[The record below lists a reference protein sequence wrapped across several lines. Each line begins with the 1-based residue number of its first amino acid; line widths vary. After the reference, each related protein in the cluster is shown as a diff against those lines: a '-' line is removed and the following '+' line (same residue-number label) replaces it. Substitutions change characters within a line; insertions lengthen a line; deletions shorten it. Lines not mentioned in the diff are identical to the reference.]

1 MKIIEVLNALI
12 PLRALSEVR
21 FTSFKKSR
29 ELAILRKKV
38 EFEAEFYTK
47 EEKKIVDL
55 YALKNEQGEPEI
67 LEGGRIKLK
76 DIESKNK
83 FDVEITKLRE
93 LEIED
98 IDKVTLSEKDFSDSS
113 NLPTPSE
120 LIALESVIDF
130 KED

>member
-76 DIESKNK
+76 DIESKKK